1 MRHQNKLERLQKRF
15 ARDDDD
21 DDNAFAVLRSTQTSE
36 ERGMRWQ
43 ISTTVVLLTIIS

>member
-21 DDNAFAVLRSTQTSE
+21 DDDDDNAFAVLRST
-36 ERGMRWQ
+36 
-43 ISTTVVLLTIIS
+43 